1 MRVVDCMTDD
11 ETFEE
16 LLKHIDSL
24 RKAIASAPGVSAQAV
39 AGGLIPFIEFFA
51 QRAWMQQ
58 KEIAFQSTERSQ
70 RAFRTW
76 GSRCSRSR
84 LSGLPPR

>member
-11 ETFEE
+11 DKTFEE

-39 AGGLIPFIEFFA
+39 SSGLLPLFEIVA
-51 QRAWMQQ
+51 QKVWTQQ
-58 KEIAFQSTERSQ
+58 KEIAAIKQLLADRGIV
-70 RAFRTW
+70 R
-76 GSRCSRSR
+76 GP
-84 LSGLPPR
+84 GL